1 MGGGGQCIASE
12 ENEEEDVRVEE
23 RVLRAKMRDRSSD
36 QIPQIPKE
44 ETRNVL
50 KAREIFN
57 SVHADSLTLLDET
70 VIENK

>member
-1 MGGGGQCIASE
+1 
-12 ENEEEDVRVEE
+12 
-23 RVLRAKMRDRSSD
+23 MRDRSSD

-50 KAREIFN
+50 KARDIFN
-57 SVHADSLTLLDET
+57 SVHAADSLTLLDET